1 MRSIPLW
8 WALPVGLVSVVWQAT
23 AYFIR
28 FGQFNPYATF
38 RDYVW
43 FFIGGTL
50 GGLILVMFMNRQ
62 PAEKG
67 RWAVLIAFVLATPV
81 AMIFMVGGG
90 LFGLVSVLIFP
101 QIPWLIFT
109 WIGFLVGGYISRG
122 RYAK

>member
-8 WALPVGLVSVVWQAT
+8 WALVVGAVSVIWQILT
-23 AYFIR
+23 YYFR
-28 FGQFNPYATF
+28 FGQFNPYAPIS
-38 RDYVW
+38 DYVW
-43 FFIGGTL
+43 FFIGGSL

-62 PAEKG
+62 PVEKG

-90 LFGLVSVLIFP
+90 LFGLVSTLIFP

-109 WIGFLVGGYISRG
+109 WIGSLVGRFISRG
-122 RYAK
+122 